1 MPIHIDLS
9 KSNLE
14 NTSDKDKKVKA
25 PAVLASERG
34 RNIFQK
40 LSAGAKELY
49 LNLQEK
55 AEKSALNIK
64 TIDKAQLMW
73 NGRLLERHERKSAEL
88 STQISRAEKD
98 AALLEKAAGNR
109 ASFLEEFKKKHPDY
123 SGDLS
128 KLERETVKVKQDFQK
143 RIEKISQTKD
153 KLETKLQY
161 RNDKKAVYENKRKT
175 IVEGVS
181 EKIGERLSPHEKRME
196 KLQGR
201 KEKLETE
208 INDFTALKD
217 NFHQEVEELEADLSQ
232 ANFRVERKMLK
243 EAISLIKK
251 ELRGA
256 EKNIETRHRQKIT
269 IETRL
274 AKINKKANKWRDLRN
289 AFIRVSRRQVEFQA
303 VHKKDEVIAGRSKK
317 DEPTAKEKEVIRAE
331 AVKDIFAVEE
341 EGEESKDSS
350 WPLKEAE
357 IDSNKEEYERATKT
371 EKTEATIPFV
381 ITQDVRQQLADLGWG
396 REQQRDIDPLRA
408 QEIIKNQE
416 TYKKPEASRPPEAGS
431 AEGSLEVKEQVGA
444 KSSLSSYLDAW
455 NALAGR
461 NYRINPG
468 QFIKFLNIPQDLA
481 QQEIALETLEG
492 FVRGYYSRLKE
503 GGEKNIFEGSGLKRQ
518 LKVTAQRLGL
528 KE

>member
-14 NTSDKDKKVKA
+14 NTSDKDKKVEV
-25 PAVLASERG
+25 PAVLASEKDRSV
-34 RNIFQK
+34 FQK
-40 LSAGAKELY
+40 LSAGAKEFY

-55 AEKSALNIK
+55 VEKSALNIK

-73 NGRLLERHERKSAEL
+73 NSRLLERHERKSAEL
-88 STQISRAEKD
+88 STQISSAEKD
-98 AALLEKAAGNR
+98 AAFLEKAAGNR
-109 ASFLEEFKKKHPDY
+109 ASFLEEFKKKHPNY

-128 KLERETVKVKQDFQK
+128 KLEKEAVEVKQDFQK
-143 RIEKISQTKD
+143 RIEKINQTKD

-208 INDFTALKD
+208 INDFAALKD
-217 NFHQEVEELEADLSQ
+217 NFHQEVEELEADLGQ
-232 ANFRVERKMLK
+232 ANFRVEKKMLK
-243 EAISLIKK
+243 EAISLIRK
-251 ELRGA
+251 ELREA
-256 EKNIETRHRQKIT
+256 EKNIETRRRQKIT

-289 AFIRVSRRQVEFQA
+289 AFIRVSQRQVEFQA
-303 VHKKDEVIAGRSKK
+303 VHKKDEIIAGRRKEVEPMPEDRRVIR
-317 DEPTAKEKEVIRAE
+317 DEVAKEIFEANEDNEAE
-331 AVKDIFAVEE
+331 EADEDLSQFSEKE
-341 EGEESKDSS
+341 EGEQ
-350 WPLKEAE
+350 E
-357 IDSNKEEYERATKT
+357 IKT
-371 EKTEATIPFV
+371 EKMEAAIPFV
-381 ITQDVRQQLADLGWG
+381 ITQDIRQQLADLGWG
-396 REQQRDIDPLRA
+396 REEQRNIDPLRA

-416 TYKKPEASRPPEAGS
+416 TYKKTEASQPSEAGS
-431 AEGSLEVKEQVGA
+431 AEGSPEIKEQVGA
-444 KSSLSSYLDAW
+444 KSSLSSYLEAW

-461 NYRINPG
+461 NYRINPE
-468 QFIKFLNIPQDLA
+468 QFIKSLNIPQDLV

-518 LKVTAQRLGL
+518 LKGTARRLGL